1 MTGQQ
6 RLTTHFGSSWKHS
19 FFLTF
24 LSLWTLLFPERIGAL
39 QLKLFSLNFLYSGF
53 NSQLKGKEV
62 NPLYHAVIWEQG
74 QRKKYFVAGRNLEPL
89 AEVMSSFSGE
99 DRVALWDKEGSQTQL
114 TGVCKMF
121 TAAAS
126 PPVSPLSIP
135 HHAIPQQCPSEEDTP
150 PSAPPAPQLAFGL
163 QPLHLPCQ
171 KPTPPG
177 LGQAHVWSS
186 GN

>member
-6 RLTTHFGSSWKHS
+6 RLTTHFGSSWKCS
-19 FFLTF
+19 FFF
-24 LSLWTLLFPERIGAL
+24 NLSFSLNSSIPWKDRCI
-39 QLKLFSLNFLYSGF
+39 QLKLFGLNFPYSGF

-150 PSAPPAPQLAFGL
+150 PSAPPCSTTSLWPPATAPS
-163 QPLHLPCQ
+163 LPEAN
-171 KPTPPG
+171 PTRAWPSTSVK
-177 LGQAHVWSS
+177 QW
-186 GN
+186 